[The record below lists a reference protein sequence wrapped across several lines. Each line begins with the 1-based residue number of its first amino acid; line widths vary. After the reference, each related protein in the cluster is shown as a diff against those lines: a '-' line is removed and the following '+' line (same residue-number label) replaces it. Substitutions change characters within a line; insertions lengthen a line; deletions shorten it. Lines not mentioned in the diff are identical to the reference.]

1 MLLLDNLTI
10 GYTGKTVAGGLSAS
24 LPAGAMTCLIGRNGT
39 GKSTLLRTVA
49 GFQPPLSGRV
59 MITPAPGAA
68 PVEASSLSPRERA
81 RTIGVVLTARP
92 EVDAMTARE
101 VVAMGRMPYT
111 GFWGRL
117 SDRDNDIVDHA
128 MRLTDTIHLASCRIG
143 AVSDGERQKIMI
155 AKALAQQTPLIL
167 LDEPTAFLDYPSKLS
182 AMTMLRALC
191 HDSGV
196 TVLVS
201 THDLDAALRLTDRL
215 WIMDGGTLHD
225 GTPQELRRETA
236 AFMRC

>member
-1 MLLLDNLTI
+1 MLFLDNLTI
-10 GYTGKTVAGGLSAS
+10 GYTGKTVAGGLSAR

-59 MITPAPGAA
+59 MITPTPGAA

-92 EVDAMTARE
+92 AVDAMTARE

-128 MRLTDTIHLASCRIG
+128 MRLTDTTHLASCRIG

-167 LDEPTAFLDYPSKLS
+167 LDEPTAFLDYPSKLF